1 MHFRWGVKAMRA
13 DLPFLGGMAAIA
25 VTFPLADAYAYLDPG
40 TGSFVLQMLLGGIA
54 GMMVVARLYWEKL
67 KLAIG
72 RTFNRASSSEQ
83 TEKRQ

>member
-1 MHFRWGVKAMRA
+1 MRA
-13 DLPFLGGMAAIA
+13 DLPFLGGMTAIA

-54 GMMVVARLYWEKL
+54 GMIVVARLYWEKA

-72 RTFNRASSSEQ
+72 RVFGRTPSNEH
-83 TEKRQ
+83 TEKPQ